1 MRKPLNV
8 LIVEDSEVDAIV
20 LLSLLRSGG
29 YEPEFRRVASAEGL
43 STALREQKWDVVLSD
58 HLMPHFS
65 SEEALKLVRAAD
77 PDVPFLIVSG
87 AIGDEVAVAAMKAG
101 AQDYLMK
108 TNLARL
114 VAAVE
119 RELVD
124 VEHRRA
130 HRVAERALLAQE
142 EEFRLAREVQQ
153 HLFPAVAPDL
163 AGYDVAGASWPAA
176 ATGGDYFDYIPAPDG
191 SLVVVVGDVTGHGL
205 GPALLMTDA
214 RAYLRTLVQWKSSL
228 AEILEQASRLLSVD
242 LGEDRFI
249 TVLLVRL
256 QPANGAVE
264 FINAGHPA
272 GLVLAPDG
280 HVKTEL
286 VSSSPALGIGPHDVP
301 RTSGRLALE
310 PGDLV
315 LMLSDG
321 IVEAHAPS
329 LEEFGEARVLDV
341 VRRERARPAAEIIQT
356 LLDEARRFSGR
367 DGFADDMTAV
377 CIKYGSSRRGNAVR
391 AGTGGAPLPCGN
403 LTGAGGGG

>member
-65 SEEALKLVRAAD
+65 SEEALKIVRASD

-87 AIGDEVAVAAMKAG
+87 AIGDEAAVAAMKAG

-280 HVKTEL
+280 HV
-286 VSSSPALGIGPHDVP
+286 
-301 RTSGRLALE
+301 
-310 PGDLV
+310 
-315 LMLSDG
+315 
-321 IVEAHAPS
+321 
-329 LEEFGEARVLDV
+329 
-341 VRRERARPAAEIIQT
+341 
-356 LLDEARRFSGR
+356 
-367 DGFADDMTAV
+367 
-377 CIKYGSSRRGNAVR
+377 
-391 AGTGGAPLPCGN
+391 
-403 LTGAGGGG
+403 